1 MVDEKLLKE
10 IGRRIYLRRKELK
23 LTQEQLAEQ
32 MEVSIQMISNLEL
45 GKKAI
50 RPENIVKVCRVLDI
64 SADYIL
70 TGERCEWE
78 LSGLVQKIAKLSAE
92 DQKLLEKLIDRI
104 AE

>member
-1 MVDEKLLKE
+1 M
-10 IGRRIYLRRKELK
+10 
-23 LTQEQLAEQ
+23 
-32 MEVSIQMISNLEL
+32 N
-45 GKKAI
+45 
-50 RPENIVKVCRVLDI
+50 I

-70 TGERCEWE
+70 TGERGEWE